1 MANDPLQNAML
12 MAERM
17 ATLIVK
23 DQIGISAYKTG
34 NLQRSVSVIGQRTG
48 DVVALV
54 LNDPTSYGD
63 FTDFGTRSYRASEP
77 GPFNPNPGKGQGGII
92 PRFWSSL
99 NDAQIERL
107 QMIFE
112 EEYDK
117 EIEKEIDL

>member
-34 NLQRSVSVIGQRTG
+34 NLQRSVSVIGQRQG
-48 DVVALV
+48 DVVELV

-63 FTDFGTRSYRASEP
+63 FTDFGTKAYRASSR
-77 GPFNPNPGKGQGGII
+77 GPFNPKPGKGQGGII

-99 NDAQIERL
+99 DDGQLERL